1 MPSYNGTIKI
11 VFEDGLASLTID
23 KGAARIP
30 VGILDRWMR
39 TKGVKLFRAQQMA
52 LSKPPVTSV
61 ATESPLPNR
70 APSEKPKLPHEA
82 PAPESEAKPKTGTEG
97 PKAKQSIIDKAKEL
111 SDKKPKREIPGP
123 IPPEPVLAKTTEEQ
137 ETERFM
143 AGKVQPE
150 QSHPEMDKIDAA
162 IARAKS
168 DPEVNSATEEKT
180 NG

>member
-97 PKAKQSIIDKAKEL
+97 PKTKGEDVKT
-111 SDKKPKREIPGP
+111 KREIPGP

>member
-61 ATESPLPNR
+61 ATESPSPNP
-70 APSEKPKLPHEA
+70 AGSEKPDKLPHEA

-97 PKAKQSIIDKAKEL
+97 PKTKGEDVKT
-111 SDKKPKREIPGP
+111 KREIPGP